1 MATYLTASKQ
11 LLNNYACISTLEPTD
26 IQVGDSIVVASIG
39 APFNGTFTVL
49 SCPQYE
55 YTGIDSTT
63 GEWLFN
69 ENVPRANQV
78 LYACTGDAVEYNAFY
93 TGTVTF
99 TPTCTWVTVANLV
112 TYLGVSITNPSD
124 DYTLATQAVSAGN
137 QFCSRRRAEAGYNDS
152 LSTSPSGDV
161 TLGTIMYCAA
171 LWRSRGSLENVF
183 ASFDNMGSAPQQSMT
198 PIVKQ
203 LLGIDRPAVA

>member
-26 IQVGDSIVVASIG
+26 IQVGDTIVVASIG

-78 LYACTGDAVEYNAFY
+78 LYACTGDAVEYAAFY
-93 TGTVTF
+93 TGQISF

>member
-11 LLNNYACISTLEPTD
+11 LLDNYACISTLEPTD
-26 IQVGDSIVVASIG
+26 LQGGDCGGVGSLG

-49 SCPQYE
+49 KCPQYK
-55 YTGIDSTT
+55 YTGVDSTT
-63 GEWLFN
+63 GEWFFDETIAVPNQLLF
-69 ENVPRANQV
+69 
-78 LYACTGDAVEYNAFY
+78 ACTGDDVDFTAIY
-93 TGTVTF
+93 TGTIAF
-99 TPTCTWVTVANLV
+99 TPTCTWITAANLV

-124 DYTLATQAVSAGN
+124 DYTLITQAVSAGN
-137 QFCSRRRAEAGYNDS
+137 QFCSRRRAEAGYNDN
-152 LSTSPSGDV
+152 LTTSPSGDV
-161 TLGTIMYCAA
+161 TLGTLMYSAA

-183 ASFDNMGSAPQQSMT
+183 ASFDGMGTAPQQSLT

>member
-11 LLNNYACISTLEPTD
+11 LLDNYACISTLEPTD
-26 IQVGDSIVVASIG
+26 IQVGDSVVVASIG

-55 YTGIDSTT
+55 YVGVDGIT

-78 LYACTGDAVEYNAFY
+78 LFACTGDAVEYAAFY
-93 TGTVTF
+93 TGTVSF

>member
-78 LYACTGDAVEYNAFY
+78 LYACTGDAVEYAAFY
-93 TGTVTF
+93 TGTVSF

>member
-1 MATYLTASKQ
+1 MNLLEKYKSQLISLCEKYNVNELSVFGSILTNEF
-11 LLNNYACISTLEPTD
+11 NNQSD
-26 IQVGDSIVVASIG
+26 VDFVVDFA
-39 APFNGTFTVL
+39 
-49 SCPQYE
+49 
-55 YTGIDSTT
+55 
-63 GEWLFN
+63 
-69 ENVPRANQV
+69 
-78 LYACTGDAVEYNAFY
+78 
-93 TGTVTF
+93 GTVAF
-99 TPTCTWVTVANLV
+99 TPTCTWVTAANLV

-124 DYTLATQAVSAGN
+124 DYTLITQAVSAGN

-161 TLGTIMYCAA
+161 TLGTLMYCAA

-183 ASFDNMGSAPQQSMT
+183 ASFEGMGSAPQQSLT

>member
-11 LLNNYACISTLEPTD
+11 LLDNYACISTLEPTD
-26 IQVGDSIVVASIG
+26 IQVGDTVVVASLG
-39 APFNGTFTVL
+39 APFNGTYTVL
-49 SCPQYE
+49 ACPQYQ
-55 YTGIDSTT
+55 YTGVDGVT
-63 GEWLFN
+63 GEFNYNVNVAVPNQILF
-69 ENVPRANQV
+69 
-78 LYACTGDAVEYNAFY
+78 ACTGSDVDFVAIY
-93 TGTVTF
+93 TGTVAF
-99 TPTCTWVTVANLV
+99 TPTCTWITAANLV

-124 DYTLATQAVSAGN
+124 DYTLITQAVSASN
-137 QFCSRRRAEAGYNDS
+137 QFCSRRRAEASYNDS

-161 TLGTIMYCAA
+161 TLGTIMYAAA

-183 ASFDNMGSAPQQSMT
+183 ASFDNMGTAPQQSMT

>member
-11 LLNNYACISTLEPTD
+11 LLDNYACISTLEPTD
-26 IQVGDSIVVASIG
+26 IQVGDSVVVASIG

-55 YTGIDSTT
+55 YVGVDGIT

-78 LYACTGDAVEYNAFY
+78 LYACTGDAVEYAAFY
-93 TGTVTF
+93 TGQISF

>member
-26 IQVGDSIVVASIG
+26 IQVGDTIVVASIG

-78 LYACTGDAVEYNAFY
+78 LYACTGDAVEYAAFY
-93 TGTVTF
+93 TGTISF

>member
-11 LLNNYACISTLEPTD
+11 LLNNYASIATLEPTD
-26 IQVGDSIVVASIG
+26 IQVGDSVVIASLG
-39 APFNGTFTVL
+39 SPFNGTFTVL
-49 SCPQYE
+49 SCPQYLYE
-55 YTGIDSTT
+55 GIDATT

-69 ENVPRANQV
+69 ETVAVPNQV
-78 LYACTGDAVEYNAFY
+78 LFACTGDPVTFVAIY

-99 TPTCTWVTVANLV
+99 TPTCTWVTAANLV

-124 DYTLATQAVSAGN
+124 DYTLITQAVSAGN
-137 QFCSRRRAEAGYNDS
+137 QFCSRRRAESGYNDN
-152 LSTSPSGDV
+152 LATSPSGDV
-161 TLGTIMYCAA
+161 TLGTLMYCAA

-183 ASFDNMGSAPQQSMT
+183 ASFEGMGSAPQQSLT

-203 LLGIDRPAVA
+203 LLGIDRPQVA

>member
-1 MATYLTASKQ
+1 MATYATASKQ
-11 LLNNYACISTLEPTD
+11 LLDNYACISTLEPTD
-26 IQVGDSIVVASIG
+26 IQVGDSVVIGALG
-39 APFNGTFTVL
+39 APFNGTYTVL
-49 SCPQYE
+49 ACPQYLFVGADAE
-55 YTGIDSTT
+55 TGQFLYNVNVAIPNQI
-63 GEWLFN
+63 LF
-69 ENVPRANQV
+69 
-78 LYACTGDAVEYNAFY
+78 ACTGADVEFVAIY
-93 TGTVTF
+93 TGTVGY
-99 TPTCTWVTVANLV
+99 TPTCTWVTAAQLV

-124 DYTLATQAVSAGN
+124 DYTLITQSVSAGN

-161 TLGTIMYCAA
+161 TLGTLMYCAA

-183 ASFDNMGSAPQQSMT
+183 ASFEGMGTAPQQSLT

>member
-11 LLNNYACISTLEPTD
+11 LISNYACIATLEPTD
-26 IQVGDSIVVASIG
+26 IQVGDSIVVASVG

-55 YTGIDSTT
+55 YTGINSTT
-63 GEWLFN
+63 GEWIFD
-69 ENVPRANQV
+69 ENVPRANQM
-78 LYACTGDAVEYNAFY
+78 LFACTGSNVEYVALY
-93 TGTVTF
+93 TGQISF
-99 TPTCTWVTVANLV
+99 TPTCSWVTVANLV

-183 ASFDNMGSAPQQSMT
+183 ASFDNMGAAPQQSMT

>member
-1 MATYLTASKQ
+1 MATYATASKQ
-11 LLNNYACISTLEPTD
+11 LLDNYACISTLEPTD
-26 IQVGDSIVVASIG
+26 IQVGDSVVVGALG

-49 SCPQYE
+49 SCPQYK
-55 YTGIDSTT
+55 YTGVDSTT
-63 GEWLFN
+63 GEWIFDQTQ
-69 ENVPRANQV
+69 PIPNQV
-78 LYACTGDAVEYNAFY
+78 LYACTGSNVEFVAIY
-93 TGTVTF
+93 TGTVAF

-112 TYLGVSITNPSD
+112 TYLGVSIINPSD

-152 LSTSPSGDV
+152 LSSSPSGDV
-161 TLGTIMYCAA
+161 LLGTIMYCAA

>member
-26 IQVGDSIVVASIG
+26 IQVGDSIVVASVG
-39 APFNGTFTVL
+39 APFDGTFIVL

-63 GEWLFN
+63 GEWTFN
-69 ENVPRANQV
+69 ETVARANQV
-78 LYACTGDAVEYNAFY
+78 LYACTGTAVEYAAFY
-93 TGTVTF
+93 TGTVAF
-99 TPTCTWVTVANLV
+99 TPTCTWVTAANLV

-124 DYTLATQAVSAGN
+124 DYTLITQSVSAGN

-161 TLGTIMYCAA
+161 TLGTLMYCAA

-183 ASFDNMGSAPQQSMT
+183 ASFEGMGSAPQQSLT

>member
-26 IQVGDSIVVASIG
+26 IQVGDTIVVASIG

-78 LYACTGDAVEYNAFY
+78 LYACTGDAVEYAAFY
-93 TGTVTF
+93 TGQISF
-99 TPTCTWVTVANLV
+99 TPTCSWITVANLV

>member
-11 LLNNYACISTLEPTD
+11 LLDNYACISTLEPTD
-26 IQVGDSIVVASIG
+26 IQFGDSVVVASIA

-55 YTGIDSTT
+55 YVGVDGIT

-69 ENVPRANQV
+69 ENVPRANQI
-78 LYACTGDAVEYNAFY
+78 LYACTGDAVEYAAFY
-93 TGTVTF
+93 TGQISF
-99 TPTCTWVTVANLV
+99 TPTCSWVTVANLV

-124 DYTLATQAVSAGN
+124 DYTLATQAVNAGN
-137 QFCSRRRAEAGYNDS
+137 QFASRRRSEAGYNDS
-152 LSTSPSGDV
+152 LSSSPSGDV

>member
-26 IQVGDSIVVASIG
+26 IQVGDTIVVASIG

-55 YTGIDSTT
+55 YTGTDSTT

-69 ENVPRANQV
+69 ETVPRANQV
-78 LYACTGDAVEYNAFY
+78 LYACTGDAVQYAAFY
-93 TGTVTF
+93 TGQISF

-161 TLGTIMYCAA
+161 TLGVIMYCAA

-183 ASFDNMGSAPQQSMT
+183 ASFDNMGAAPQQSMT

>member
-1 MATYLTASKQ
+1 MATYKTASKQ
-11 LLNNYACISTLEPTD
+11 LLDNYACISTLEGTQ
-26 IQVGDSIVVASIG
+26 ISVGDSVTVASLG
-39 APFNGTFTVL
+39 SPFNGTFTVL
-49 SCPQYE
+49 ACPQYLYAGVDGE
-55 YTGIDSTT
+55 T
-63 GEWLFN
+63 GEFIYDTSVL
-69 ENVPRANQV
+69 VPNQI
-78 LYACTGDAVEYNAFY
+78 LYAATGSDVEFVAIY
-93 TGTVTF
+93 TGTVAF

-137 QFCSRRRAEAGYNDS
+137 QFCSRRRAEAGYDDD
-152 LSTSPSGDV
+152 LTTSPSGDV
-161 TLGTIMYCAA
+161 TLATIMYSAA

-183 ASFDNMGSAPQQSMT
+183 ASFDSMGSAPQQSLT

>member
-26 IQVGDSIVVASIG
+26 IQVGDTIVVASIG

-78 LYACTGDAVEYNAFY
+78 LFACTGSAVEYAAFY